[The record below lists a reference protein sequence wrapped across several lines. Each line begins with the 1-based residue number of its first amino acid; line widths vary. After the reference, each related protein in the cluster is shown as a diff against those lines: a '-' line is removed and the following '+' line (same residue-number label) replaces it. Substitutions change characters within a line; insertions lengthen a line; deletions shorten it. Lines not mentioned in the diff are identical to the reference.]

1 MAQNDQL
8 QRFLLYRFLP
18 ISNVYWRLVLK
29 RLCTCAILL
38 GIINHLC
45 VARIINLGGQGSK
58 RSRQFDR
65 NYVLHR
71 SGISLQYHRHDSPRY
86 QAYTRSD

>member
-1 MAQNDQL
+1 MAV
-8 QRFLLYRFLP
+8 Y
-18 ISNVYWRLVLK
+18 YWRLVLK

-38 GIINHLC
+38 GIINHLS